1 MEANRPISAK
11 IVVGSEGLGVPDI
24 DLVEK
29 RAWEVAKIEAHDIP
43 NAADWDE
50 ARRELHGRSNV
61 GELASLSSMPVD
73 VGLGAAGFGVSRPSQ
88 TEQHLGEE
96 LFREGMEEAEHERML
111 LSRESEPEP
120 CE

>member
-1 MEANRPISAK
+1 MEANRPVSAK

-50 ARRELHGRSNV
+50 ARRELHGRSN
-61 GELASLSSMPVD
+61 GAELASLSGVPGE
-73 VGLGAAGFGVSRPSQ
+73 VGLAAAGYGVRRLPQ

-120 CE
+120 SE

>member
-1 MEANRPISAK
+1 M
-11 IVVGSEGLGVPDI
+11 

-50 ARRELHGRSNV
+50 ARRELHGRSNGADLV
-61 GELASLSSMPVD
+61 SVSGIPTE
-73 VGLGAAGFGVSRPSQ
+73 VGLAATGYEVRRIPQ
-88 TEQHLGEE
+88 VEQHLGEE

-111 LSRESEPEP
+111 LSRQSELEP
-120 CE
+120 SE